1 MSTLTVETTRTA
13 AAAVLP
19 EPPIASTT
27 VAFELVTESPVV
39 SPAPEETTFLDD
51 HPLVPVF
58 VIGAISLVLSV
69 ATVASIVFWLAIRY
83 SGVLA
88 P

>member
-1 MSTLTVETTRTA
+1 MSSMAVETIRTA
-13 AAAVLP
+13 AAAVPP
-19 EPPIASTT
+19 EPPIASAP
-27 VAFELVTESPVV
+27 VAFQPVKETIV
-39 SPAPEETTFLDD
+39 APAPAEATFLHD
-51 HPLVPVF
+51 HPLVSVF

>member
-1 MSTLTVETTRTA
+1 MSTMLVETTRVE
-13 AAAVLP
+13 AAAVIP
-19 EPPIASTT
+19 EPLIASAPATFKLVKEFP
-27 VAFELVTESPVV
+27 VAPALEEVT
-39 SPAPEETTFLDD
+39 FFDD
-51 HPLVPVF
+51 HSLLPVF

-69 ATVASIVFWLAIRY
+69 ATVGSIVFWLAIRY